1 MSTAAI
7 RKSIRDYYETRRLY
21 ASHSIANESSIRQAF
36 LTLLADTA
44 RPHRWLLIPEHP
56 MRAFGSRLIVPD
68 ATLQDEYSIP
78 RAHYEAK
85 DTKDDLDR
93 EIRAKLALGY
103 PATNIIFEDNAR
115 AVLYQNEVEAL
126 RIPLH
131 NEVALTDL
139 LTTYYHHRRPDIDGF
154 ENAMATFQA
163 EIPKIA
169 ANLQQKVAF
178 ALSNR
183 KQFATVFG
191 NFLTLCRASLNP
203 ALSPEQVQEMLVQHL
218 LTERLIRR
226 VFDYDN
232 FVSANVIASEV
243 EQVITAL
250 TSQDFSRKTF
260 LRDLD
265 PYYNTIESTA
275 GTLTEFS
282 DKQHFLDRVYEKFF
296 QAYSPDTADTHGIVY
311 TPPEIVHYMCASVAA
326 ALENEF
332 QRPLG
337 SPGTFI
343 LDPCTGTGN
352 FIAHLIQNFIPRRNL
367 EEMYRSQLFANEVM
381 LMPYYIASLNIEHA
395 YWEQMGER
403 RTFEGLCFVD
413 TLDSEAKQMG
423 LRFSEDNTARIQR
436 QKETQINVII
446 GNPPY
451 NVGQRSENDN
461 NKNRPYPKI
470 DRRIRDTYS
479 KDSTATNKNALS
491 DAYVKFF
498 RWATDRVW
506 QEGNSDAILCF
517 VSNNSFVDQI
527 AFDGM
532 RKHLG
537 QDFTLIDHI
546 DLHGNVRKNP
556 KLSGT
561 THNVFGI
568 QVGVGITLAIRK
580 SGAARR
586 IRYHR
591 VPEMWNKREKLD
603 FVRHGEVPWQT
614 LAPDAAHN
622 WLIPENADEF
632 TRLTSITDLFSLHS
646 RGVQTTRDDTVY
658 DFQREALEA
667 RVRQFIE
674 NYNSEL
680 DRYKRAGRPTEID
693 AFVNNDLLKWSRDLK
708 LDLKRG
714 HYATFDDSEAPT
726 PGGRERRERVP
737 GEANDPSPINRERR
751 ERVPVT
757 SSKLRQALYRPFT
770 KRWLFFDRIL
780 NEEVYQLPKIFP
792 PGQPNRVIVVT
803 DIGSDKPFLN
813 LATDS
818 IPDLHLVGAGASSQC
833 FPESHITDSALDL
846 FRAHYQTDSI
856 TRSAIFHYL
865 YALLHHPAY
874 RARYA
879 EALKKELPRI
889 PFAPDFAAFA
899 RTGESLM
906 GIHIHYE
913 SAEPY
918 PLRWTENPE
927 APYSLVLEDK
937 MRLSKDRK
945 SIVYNNC
952 LTLTGI
958 PPETFDYR
966 LGHRSALE
974 WVIDQYRV
982 KRDEKGQITSDPNR
996 AEDPDYILRLVAQV
1010 ITVSLETQRLVAS
1023 LPGGYAAG

>member
-1 MSTAAI
+1 
-7 RKSIRDYYETRRLY
+7 E
-21 ASHSIANESSIRQAF
+21 
-36 LTLLADTA
+36 
-44 RPHRWLLIPEHP
+44 EHP
-56 MRAFGSRLIVPD
+56 TRALGGRLIRPD

-78 RAHYEAK
+78 RGHYEAK
-85 DTKDDLDR
+85 DSKDDLET
-93 EIRAKLALGY
+93 EIRKKFAAGY
-103 PATNIIFEDNAR
+103 PASNIIFEDSSTAI
-115 AVLYQNEVEAL
+115 LYQNETRVLE
-126 RIPLH
+126 IPLQ
-131 NEVALTDL
+131 NDKETALTDL

-154 ENAMATFQA
+154 ENAMAAFQA
-163 EIPKIA
+163 KIPDIA
-169 ANLQQKVAF
+169 STLAGKVSS
-178 ALSNR
+178 ALSSR
-183 KQFATVFG
+183 RQFASVFED
-191 NFLTLCRASLNP
+191 FLALCRGSLNP

-226 VFDYDN
+226 VFDYEE
-232 FVSANVIASEV
+232 FISSNVIASEV
-243 EQVITAL
+243 ERVITAL
-250 TSQDFSRKTF
+250 ASHDFSRKSF

-275 GTLTEFS
+275 STLTEFA

-352 FIAHLIQNFIPRRNL
+352 FIAHLIQSFIPRRNL
-367 EEMYRSQLFANEVM
+367 EVMYRSQLFANEVM

-395 YWEQMGER
+395 YYEQMGER
-403 RTFEGLCFVD
+403 RPFEGLCFVD
-413 TLDSEAKQMG
+413 TLDSEAQQMG
-423 LRFSEDNTARIQR
+423 FRFSEDNTARIQR
-436 QKETQINVII
+436 QKEAAIDVII

-451 NVGQRSENDN
+451 NVGQKSENDN
-461 NKNRPYPKI
+461 NKNRAYKEV

-479 KDSTATNKNALS
+479 KDSSATNKNALS

-498 RWATDRVW
+498 RWATDRI
-506 QEGNSDAILCF
+506 GTKDNRDAVLCF

-556 KLSGT
+556 KISGT

-580 SGAARR
+580 SGASRR

-591 VPEMWNKREKLD
+591 VPEMWTKRDKLG
-603 FVRHGEVPWQT
+603 FLRGVEIPWQT
-614 LAPDAAHN
+614 LTPDASHN
-622 WLIPENADEF
+622 WLVPENADEF
-632 TRLTSITDLFSLHS
+632 ARFTSITDLFSLHT

-658 DFQREALEA
+658 DFQIDALET
-667 RVRQFIE
+667 RVRQFID

-680 DRYKRAGRPTEID
+680 DRFKRSGHSTDID
-693 AFVNNDLLKWSRDLK
+693 AFVNNDLLKWSESLK
-708 LDLKRG
+708 LNLKRG
-714 HYATFDDSEAPT
+714 RYASFDDSGDTGT
-726 PGGRERRERVP
+726 P
-737 GEANDPSPINRERR
+737 SNRERR
-751 ERVPVT
+751 ERVPHFASTSHERSEQALGRRSPRTARDPLVAPAAHPT
-757 SSKLRQALYRPFT
+757 SSKIRQSLYRPFT
-770 KRWLFFDRIL
+770 KRWLFFDSIL
-780 NEEVYQLPKIFP
+780 NERTYQLPAIFP
-792 PGQPNRVIVVT
+792 PGQPNRVIVMS
-803 DIGSDKPFLN
+803 DIAYRATN
-813 LATDS
+813 WTCLATDI
-818 IPDLHLVGAGASSQC
+818 IPDLHLCAAIDAHQC
-833 FPESHITDSALDL
+833 FPESHMTDSALAL
-846 FRAHYQTDSI
+846 FRAHYQADSI

-874 RARYA
+874 RERYA

-899 RTGESLM
+899 RIGERLM
-906 GIHIHYE
+906 DLHINYE

-918 PLRWTENPE
+918 PLKWVENPD
-927 APYSLVLEDK
+927 APYSLILDDR
-937 MRLSKDRK
+937 MRLAKDRR
-945 SIVYNNC
+945 SITYNNC
-952 LTLTGI
+952 LTLLGI
-958 PPETFDYR
+958 PPEAFDYR

-982 KRDEKGQITSDPNR
+982 KRDDNNQITSDPNR
-996 AEDPDYILRLVAQV
+996 PDDPEYILRLVAQV
-1010 ITVSLETQRLVAS
+1010 VTVSLETQRLVAQ
-1023 LPGGYAAG
+1023 LPEAFT

>member
-1 MSTAAI
+1 MSTAAV
-7 RKSIRDYYETRRLY
+7 RKSIRNYYETRRLY
-21 ASHSIANESSIRQAF
+21 ASRSIDNETSIRRAF

-44 RPHRWLLIPEHP
+44 RPHRWLLIEEHP
-56 MRAFGSRLIVPD
+56 SRAFGGRLIRPD

-78 RAHYEAK
+78 RGHYEAK
-85 DTKDDLDR
+85 DSKDDLDR
-93 EIRAKLALGY
+93 EIRAKLAAGY
-103 PATNIIFEDNAR
+103 PASNIIFEDNTR
-115 AVLYQNEVEAL
+115 AVLYQNEIPAL
-126 RIPLH
+126 DIGLE
-131 NEVALTDL
+131 NEKALTDL

-169 ANLQQKVAF
+169 DTLKQKVAY

-183 KQFATVFG
+183 KQFASVFE

-275 GTLTEFS
+275 STLTEFS

-395 YWEQMGER
+395 YWERMGER
-403 RTFEGLCFVD
+403 RPFEGLCFVD
-413 TLDSEAKQMG
+413 TLDMAEAPQLG
-423 LRFSEDNTARIQR
+423 LFTEKNTARVQR
-436 QKETQINVII
+436 QKEAPIDVII

-451 NVGQRSENDN
+451 NVGQKSENDN
-461 NKNRPYPKI
+461 NKNRAYKEI

-498 RWATDRVW
+498 RWATDRI
-506 QEGNSDAILCF
+506 GDRDGILCF
-517 VSNNSFVDQI
+517 VSNNSFVEQV

-532 RKHLG
+532 RKHLA

-546 DLHGNVRKNP
+546 DLHGNVRRNP

-568 QVGVGITLAIRK
+568 QVGVGITLAVRK

-586 IRYHR
+586 LRYHR

-603 FVRHGEVPWQT
+603 SVRSGEIPWQT
-614 LAPDAAHN
+614 LTPDATHN
-622 WLIPENADEF
+622 WLVTENEAEF
-632 TRLTSITDLFSLHS
+632 ASFTPLTDLFSDYC
-646 RGVQTTRDDTVY
+646 RGLETTRDEVVY
-658 DFQREALEA
+658 DFQPDAL
-667 RVRQFIE
+667 RDRIPQFIE
-674 NYNSEL
+674 NYNSEV
-680 DRYKRAGRPTEID
+680 DRHRRARSPQDID
-693 AFVNNDLLKWSRDLK
+693 GFVNNALLKWSSSLK
-708 LDLKRG
+708 AHLRRG
-714 HYATFDDSEAPT
+714 TLAEFEDSKIR
-726 PGGRERRERVP
+726 G
-737 GEANDPSPINRERR
+737 S
-751 ERVPVT
+751 
-757 SSKLRQALYRPFT
+757 LYRPFT
-770 KRWLFFDRIL
+770 KRHVFYDAVLIHRPARFG
-780 NEEVYQLPKIFP
+780 EYFP
-792 PGQPNRVIVVT
+792 PGQPNRIIVM
-803 DIGSDKPFLN
+803 SDLAYRATN
-813 LATDS
+813 WTCLATDV
-818 IPDLHLVGAGASSQC
+818 IPDLHLCAAIDAHQC
-833 FPESHITDSALDL
+833 FPESHIPDSALDL
-846 FRAHYQTDSI
+846 FRAHYPSASI
-856 TRSAIFHYL
+856 TRADLFHYL

-899 RTGESLM
+899 RTGERLM
-906 GIHIHYE
+906 DLHIHYE

-918 PLRWTENPE
+918 PLNWTENPH
-927 APYSLVLEDK
+927 APYTLVLDDR
-937 MRLSKDRK
+937 MRLSKDRQ

-974 WVIDQYRV
+974 WVIDQYRM

-996 AEDPDYILRLVAQV
+996 AEDPEYILRLVAQV

-1023 LPGGYAAG
+1023 LPAIDFGLAWDGII